1 MPPLETQYGEKPGNG
16 RSSCTL
22 DMLMMDP
29 VLPRSLQWRT
39 KALVVKNGPLRFT
52 SITRSYW
59 SSVTSQKSAMI
70 SIPALLTSTSIVPK
84 CATAFSISFSQS
96 ATFDYHFIF
105 IIKFPQFILRVTTN
119 EGTNEENGG
128 KRRARGA
135 SDRAAGRGGP
145 RRAVALSELESA
157 GRGGAEGWAMSSDV
171 VVLCPLDRGGPFPSS
186 GPRRSLRP
194 HTIARGARPPPRD
207 HQKHRRARTLPRSP
221 WIATALPLPLN
232 ASHST
237 TAASAPAGSER

>member
-105 IIKFPQFILRVTTN
+105 IIKFPQFILQSRQTKEQTKKTAGN
-119 EGTNEENGG
+119 DARAGRAIE
-128 KRRARGA
+128 RRA
-135 SDRAAGRGGP
+135 AAG
-145 RRAVALSELESA
+145 
-157 GRGGAEGWAMSSDV
+157 GGA
-171 VVLCPLDRGGPFPSS
+171 L
-186 GPRRSLRP
+186 
-194 HTIARGARPPPRD
+194 
-207 HQKHRRARTLPRSP
+207 
-221 WIATALPLPLN
+221 
-232 ASHST
+232 
-237 TAASAPAGSER
+237 